1 MHDDVD
7 TFGRRLRAARLEAGL
22 TQAQLARG
30 ITSTGHVSMLEADKR
45 RPSME
50 MAQALAWRL
59 GVSADVLLGP
69 GLAEVGRTP
78 ASPTLAV
85 VGHKLRAS
93 DFPAAEALATHVIS
107 QPVGAYRRAEALLLR
122 AQARLA
128 MGLFA
133 VAAADLEIAVNMARH
148 HDHMSLAINIAVELA
163 SLRRNH
169 PAV

>member
-30 ITSTGHVSMLEADKR
+30 ITSTGHISMLETDKR
-45 RPSME
+45 RPSLE
-50 MAQALAWRL
+50 MVRALAGRL
-59 GVSADVLLGP
+59 GVSADALMEP
-69 GLAEVGRTP
+69 DLAELGRTP
-78 ASPTLAV
+78 ASSTLAV
-85 VGHKLRAS
+85 VGQRLRAS
-93 DFPAAEALATHVIS
+93 DYPAAEALASRVIS

-122 AQARLA
+122 ARARLA
-128 MGLFA
+128 MGLIA

-163 SLRRNH
+163 ALRRNH